1 MALWEEIH
9 SLGCDS
15 MLLGW
20 VLWKQQL
27 QQRQLQQQQQLL
39 QQQQIQQQKNQAAQ
53 LQALH
58 AQQVCCLPL
67 FRSACKIVFVLCHGP
82 VVHET
87 PKSLCNFVV
96 LRDEVLGFRI

>member
-1 MALWEEIH
+1 VALGEKIH

-15 MLLGW
+15 MLSGW

-27 QQRQLQQQQQLL
+27 QQR
-39 QQQQIQQQKNQAAQ
+39 QIQQQKNQAAQ
-53 LQALH
+53 LQAFH

-82 VVHET
+82 VVHKT

-96 LRDEVLGFRI
+96 LQDEVLGFRV